1 MGRFFLEQLRLF
13 SDGNF
18 QRAGRKM
25 KMLAFV
31 YVIGKVW
38 LCTDLASRRSAQN
51 SYQKREREAKRK
63 NRLEMEISKG
73 LRARR
78 RFYGPP
84 PRPFDVHL
92 EIKKNFT
99 LNLFINQG
107 NIDDFF

>member
-1 MGRFFLEQLRLF
+1 M
-13 SDGNF
+13 
-18 QRAGRKM
+18 A
-25 KMLAFV
+25 V
-31 YVIGKVW
+31 YRPGQQKVRTK
-38 LCTDLASRRSAQN
+38 LVP
-51 SYQKREREAKRK
+51 KEREREAKRK